1 MNFEK
6 LKEKYELKL
15 ITEEQMK
22 EIEQCENICI
32 VNNGANGIVSYS
44 GYVIDCIWYS
54 IINIVNDEKI
64 GEFTVYLR

>member
-6 LKEKYELKL
+6 LKRKYGMKL
-15 ITEEQMK
+15 ITEDQMK

-32 VNNGANGIVSYS
+32 VNNGYS
-44 GYVIDCIWYS
+44 GFVIGCMWYS

>member
-6 LKEKYELKL
+6 LKRKYEMKL
-15 ITEEQMK
+15 ITEDQME
-22 EIEQCENICI
+22 EIEQCENIYI
-32 VNNGANGIVSYS
+32 VNNGYS
-44 GYVIDCIWYS
+44 GFVIDCMWYS